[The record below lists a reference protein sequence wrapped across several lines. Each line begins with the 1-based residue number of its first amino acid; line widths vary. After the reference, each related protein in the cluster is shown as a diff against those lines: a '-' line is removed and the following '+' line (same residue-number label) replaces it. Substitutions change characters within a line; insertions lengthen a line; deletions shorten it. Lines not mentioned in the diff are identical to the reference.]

1 MRKTGTNKRVVVAM
15 SGGVDSSLTAA
26 LLKDEGYE
34 VIGVTM
40 QLWHS
45 DRDLQQSE
53 GKGRGCCA
61 LAAVE
66 DARRVAADLDIPYY
80 VLNFQEPF
88 YEQVVTYF
96 IEEYKEGRTPNPCIA
111 CNRHM
116 KFDLL
121 LQKALELEA
130 DFIATGH
137 YARID
142 FEPTS
147 RRYLLKKSADE
158 KKDQT
163 YTLYHMS
170 QKQLSHTLL
179 PLGSFQK
186 EETRERAAS
195 LGLKVADKPDSQEI
209 CFIPDDDYKSFLQA
223 EAGESFQPGP
233 IYDPKGNLLGTHR
246 GIPNYTIGQRKGLGL
261 AMGEPLYVAKINVS
275 DNSLVVGKKEDTAAT
290 GLWAEDLNFI
300 PFEVLSAPLE
310 VTVKIRYNSPEV
322 EGVVI
327 PSSPGVVKVEFVKP
341 VHAVTPGQSVVF
353 YRGDTLVGGGTIRE
367 SFN

>member
-1 MRKTGTNKRVVVAM
+1 MGSTGRGKRVVVAM

-26 LLKDEGYE
+26 LLKDAGYD

-45 DRDLQQSE
+45 QRDLQQSE
-53 GKGRGCCA
+53 GRGWGCCA

-66 DARRVAADLDIPYY
+66 DARRVALDLGIPYY
-80 VLNFQEPF
+80 VLNFQKPF
-88 YEQVVTYF
+88 YDQVVTYF
-96 IEEYKEGRTPNPCIA
+96 IAEYQAGRTPNPCIA
-111 CNRHM
+111 CNRYM

-137 YARID
+137 YARIVFD
-142 FEPTS
+142 ETS
-147 RRYLLKKSADE
+147 RRYLLKKSADD

-163 YTLYHMS
+163 YTLYHMT
-170 QKQLSHTLL
+170 QAQLAHTLF

-186 EETRERAAS
+186 EETREKAAS

-223 EAGESFQPGP
+223 EAGQSFQPGP

-261 AMGEPLYVAKINVS
+261 ALGEPVYVTKINVG
-275 DNSLVVGKKEDTAAT
+275 DNSLVVGKKEDTAAR
-290 GLWAEDLNFI
+290 GLVADDLNFI
-300 PFEVLSAPLE
+300 PFEFPKAPLD

-322 EGVVI
+322 EGVVT
-327 PSSPGVVKVEFVKP
+327 PSSGGVVRVEFLKP
-341 VHAVTPGQSVVF
+341 IHAVTPGQSVVF

-367 SFN
+367 SFV